1 MPRSMSLSVRFVQS
15 ALKRQSAWDLGNQTL
30 YDLCRKHPDHRSV
43 DVIVAKMWLIGRSY
57 ASSIERRRDSHS
69 VKGDDFYLDTVGPRI
84 KRAGIDKWFDAVRE
98 LRRPDP
104 SVVVP
109 VHKRLTDVFCEISGL
124 EMRSLA
130 SKYLHFHFPRAV
142 YIYDERAGRAIRLMN
157 PRLRMKTSAYDRYDR
172 AYARFVQGCATA
184 HDEIEQLLGRT
195 VTPRE
200 VDNVLLAVADRN

>member
-1 MPRSMSLSVRFVQS
+1 MSLSVRFVQS

-84 KRAGIDKWFDAVRE
+84 KRAGIDSWFDAVRE
-98 LRRPDP
+98 LRRPNL

-109 VHKRLTDVFCEISGL
+109 AHKRLTDLFREISGL